1 LQNYILILFDIES
14 GNEDTNQK
22 AIKNQRAQH
31 RIKKKQAVIYNISLN
46 KHLKNQCDS

>member
-31 RIKKKQAVIYNISLN
+31 HRIKKKTSGYI
-46 KHLKNQCDS
+46 